1 MKRRVS
7 SGKHVSANNLTTVSK
22 RVYPPVWSL
31 AAPEP
36 KRQRS
41 QPEPE
46 YIDLVSDEDDP
57 NTTGETNPDHCTLSH
72 GGSNVAGRLR
82 ENGAA
87 TAVPA
92 SGEPIEATVDRLVA
106 EYSRGVPRTLCG
118 KKPKYYVVWRGRQCG
133 MFTSW
138 ADCEAQELL
147 LRDELTEKLRGQAS
161 EEAHSPSP
169 HQHPSAASSTAAAGG
184 PTDERVEPAALPEGP
199 PLCQEQQDAMD
210 LAMQGHNLFITGSG
224 GCGKSVLVKALYK
237 KLMAIG
243 KSVHLLAPTGQASLN
258 IDGRTTFSYAGW
270 TPNSLNRPLE
280 ELIAKSRSKRV
291 FERLL
296 NTDVLIIDEISMVE
310 NQFFDR
316 LSRVMSFIRDEVALS
331 NGKKRVVGPFGDVQI
346 IVVGDF
352 CQLPPVNPFQNCAMC
367 GRPMEQES
375 ENNLVSYSC
384 PMGHGSFQ
392 DCDKWAFKSPVWKWC
407 EFKYVHLTKIHRQ
420 QDEEFVRVLQ
430 KCRLG
435 KDLEKGESDLLLKH
449 PAQVQNGAR
458 LFSLRRQV
466 DGRNEQEFARL
477 PGGLLRYWCRDRL
490 EPPEN
495 KAPEDDPDKNV
506 YFLKWGMIWEV
517 DFAHQALILQIHR
530 YSKRVELKVH
540 MPVILLAN
548 IDLESGLCNGSQGII
563 CGFVPSFRV
572 VTPEE
577 PQKRNYKKDPDG
589 FRIATERYKR
599 IEEFMAASENALLC
613 E

>member
-138 ADCEAQELL
+138 ADCEAQHC
-147 LRDELTEKLRGQAS
+147 RR
-161 EEAHSPSP
+161 
-169 HQHPSAASSTAAAGG
+169 GG

-331 NGKKRVVGPFGDVQI
+331 NGKKRVVGPFGTSRSLSLAT
-346 IVVGDF
+346 F
-352 CQLPPVNPFQNCAMC
+352 A
-367 GRPMEQES
+367 
-375 ENNLVSYSC
+375 SC
-384 PMGHGSFQ
+384 P
-392 DCDKWAFKSPVWKWC
+392 
-407 EFKYVHLTKIHRQ
+407 R
-420 QDEEFVRVLQ
+420 
-430 KCRLG
+430 
-435 KDLEKGESDLLLKH
+435 
-449 PAQVQNGAR
+449 
-458 LFSLRRQV
+458 
-466 DGRNEQEFARL
+466 
-477 PGGLLRYWCRDRL
+477 
-490 EPPEN
+490 
-495 KAPEDDPDKNV
+495 
-506 YFLKWGMIWEV
+506 
-517 DFAHQALILQIHR
+517 
-530 YSKRVELKVH
+530 
-540 MPVILLAN
+540 
-548 IDLESGLCNGSQGII
+548 
-563 CGFVPSFRV
+563 
-572 VTPEE
+572 
-577 PQKRNYKKDPDG
+577 
-589 FRIATERYKR
+589 
-599 IEEFMAASENALLC
+599 
-613 E
+613 